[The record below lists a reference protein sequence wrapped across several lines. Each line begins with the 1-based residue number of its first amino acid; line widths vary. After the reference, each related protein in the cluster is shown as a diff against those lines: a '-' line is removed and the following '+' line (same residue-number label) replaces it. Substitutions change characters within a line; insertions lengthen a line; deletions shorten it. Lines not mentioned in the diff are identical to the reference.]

1 MCQSHCFASRDT
13 CFRCGASKLPQSA
26 PPPGAY
32 GAFPFPGSAPAG
44 PYGGPVT
51 MAAVAPVYY
60 MRPPPPRL
68 EGGYGDAV
76 AWGRGPIQDGN
87 YPQRFEVFEY
97 QPHDTVLHLIHNPPA
112 MDSGAPGMG
121 AAPGHSSS
129 KPFRQGD
136 WNCPK
141 CQAHNFASRMA
152 CFRCGASKVHDA

>member
-32 GAFPFPGSAPAG
+32 GAFPYPGGAPAG

-60 MRPPPPRL
+60 VRPPPPRL

-121 AAPGHSSS
+121 AAPGHS
-129 KPFRQGD
+129 RWVEELGI
-136 WNCPK
+136 WLG
-141 CQAHNFASRMA
+141 
-152 CFRCGASKVHDA
+152 CGKVYGCYRLCECLAGIGMYFHSYS